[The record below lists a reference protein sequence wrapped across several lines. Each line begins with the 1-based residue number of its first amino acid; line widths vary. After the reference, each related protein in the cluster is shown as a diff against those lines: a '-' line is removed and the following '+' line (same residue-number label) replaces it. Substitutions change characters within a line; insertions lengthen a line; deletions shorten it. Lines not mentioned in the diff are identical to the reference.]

1 MNKVLLKEAGIF
13 NHRHHEVMD
22 RLEKIIDEGKSYKT
36 MADLASMLKVSLRT
50 LYEIAPSK
58 DELINLTINNVLTK
72 HGKIA
77 MEKIQTL
84 DSPIEKLRVYLNTVN
99 QAVGPRFEKFTLSL
113 SKKHSTNEMIDF
125 HENYITNFIKSLLD
139 DAVQANEIANI
150 DTEATALALGGL
162 GRYFQNKKIHSK
174 SSLASPE
181 DASNFLS
188 DLILS
193 GLIEKQH
200 D

>member
-1 MNKVLLKEAGIF
+1 MNKALLKEAGTI

-77 MEKIQTL
+77 MEKIPFK
-84 DSPIEKLRVYLNTVN
+84 DWKNSSK
-99 QAVGPRFEKFTLSL
+99 PRSRSIWLLSRT
-113 SKKHSTNEMIDF
+113 STSMR
-125 HENYITNFIKSLLD
+125 S
-139 DAVQANEIANI
+139 
-150 DTEATALALGGL
+150 
-162 GRYFQNKKIHSK
+162 
-174 SSLASPE
+174 
-181 DASNFLS
+181 
-188 DLILS
+188 
-193 GLIEKQH
+193 
-200 D
+200 

>member
-1 MNKVLLKEAGIF
+1 MNKALLKEAGTI

-77 MEKIQTL
+77 MEKI
-84 DSPIEKLRVYLNTVN
+84 
-99 QAVGPRFEKFTLSL
+99 
-113 SKKHSTNEMIDF
+113 
-125 HENYITNFIKSLLD
+125 
-139 DAVQANEIANI
+139 
-150 DTEATALALGGL
+150 
-162 GRYFQNKKIHSK
+162 HSK
-174 SSLASPE
+174 PSLASPE

>member
-1 MNKVLLKEAGIF
+1 MNKALLKKAGTL

-22 RLEKIIDEGKSYKT
+22 RLEEIIDEGKSYKT

-99 QAVGPRFEKFTLSL
+99 QAVGPRFEKFTLSSDCKNSFFYVPIMVYVL
-113 SKKHSTNEMIDF
+113 NILF
-125 HENYITNFIKSLLD
+125 SL
-139 DAVQANEIANI
+139 
-150 DTEATALALGGL
+150 
-162 GRYFQNKKIHSK
+162 K
-174 SSLASPE
+174 
-181 DASNFLS
+181 FLIF
-188 DLILS
+188 L
-193 GLIEKQH
+193 
-200 D
+200 